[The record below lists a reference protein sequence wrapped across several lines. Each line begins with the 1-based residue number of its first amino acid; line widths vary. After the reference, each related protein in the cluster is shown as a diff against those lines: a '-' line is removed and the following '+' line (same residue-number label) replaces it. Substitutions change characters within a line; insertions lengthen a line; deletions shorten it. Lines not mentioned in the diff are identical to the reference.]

1 MEKYLFT
8 DGSGK
13 IQEVHSEEEL
23 QALIRASS
31 NRHNIRIWR
40 FNSNEWIS
48 YADFTKQPQPLLSA
62 QGKASNGKPV
72 PVTENVLIPQ
82 PPKKKG
88 WLKKTV
94 LFTLAGATVF
104 LVYNFTRIRWVKL
117 GPLHTS
123 AARPANVP
131 TIDTDSVLALIEF
144 NRGKTIDRTTRT
156 NLRIRN
162 NWPERILL
170 HLDAE
175 RDSSSLGTKY
185 YNIVI
190 TVDNATG
197 YRIDDAIVQLTSW
210 SNEGKRTDTL
220 HFTNT
225 SYETPAKRNL
235 DKEIR
240 ADSISISFSSIRAKS
255 FNFCYS
261 IDKESNYGNLGDKW
275 FCKD

>member
-8 DGSGK
+8 DGSGE

-31 NRHNIRIWR
+31 NRNNIRIWR

-48 YADFTKQPQPLLSA
+48 YADFIKQPQPLPVN
-62 QGKASNGKPV
+62 GKVVNGKPA
-72 PVTENVLIPQ
+72 PVTENILVEQ

-131 TIDTDSVLALIEF
+131 IIDTDSVLALIEF
-144 NRGKTIDRTTRT
+144 NRGKAIDRTTRT

-170 HLDAE
+170 HVDAD
-175 RDSSSLGTKY
+175 RDSSSLGK
-185 YNIVI
+185 
-190 TVDNATG
+190 
-197 YRIDDAIVQLTSW
+197 
-210 SNEGKRTDTL
+210 
-220 HFTNT
+220 
-225 SYETPAKRNL
+225 
-235 DKEIR
+235 
-240 ADSISISFSSIRAKS
+240 
-255 FNFCYS
+255 
-261 IDKESNYGNLGDKW
+261 
-275 FCKD
+275 

>member
-8 DGSGK
+8 DGSGEL
-13 IQEVHSEEEL
+13 QEVQSEEEL
-23 QALIRASS
+23 QALIRASA

-48 YADFTKQPQPLLSA
+48 YADFTKQPQPVP
-62 QGKASNGKPV
+62 ASNGKPV
-72 PVTENVLIPQ
+72 QVTEELLITQ

-88 WLKKTV
+88 WLKKTL
-94 LFTLAGATVF
+94 LFTLAGTTVF
-104 LVYNFTRIRWVKL
+104 LVYNFTRIRWVKMA
-117 GPLHTS
+117 PLHTS

-131 TIDTDSVLALIEF
+131 SIDTDSVIALIESV
-144 NRGKTIDRTTRT
+144 RGQKVDRTTRT

-170 HLDAE
+170 HLDAD
-175 RDSSSLGTKY
+175 RDSSSLGMKFS
-185 YNIVI
+185 NI
-190 TVDNATG
+190 TLTLDNATG
-197 YRIDDAIVQLTSW
+197 YLLDDAIVQLTSW
-210 SNEGKRTDTL
+210 SRNDGKHTDTI
-220 HFTNT
+220 HFSNT
-225 SYETPAKRNL
+225 SYETPAKRSVN
-235 DKEIR
+235 KEIC
-240 ADSISISFSSIRAKS
+240 ADSITLTFSSIRARS

>member
-8 DGSGK
+8 DGSGEIK
-13 IQEVHSEEEL
+13 EVQSEEEL

-31 NRHNIRIWR
+31 NRNNIRIWR

-48 YADFTKQPQPLLSA
+48 YADFTKQPQPLPVS
-62 QGKASNGKPV
+62 QVKATNGKPV
-72 PVTENVLIPQ
+72 PVTEDIPVNQ
-82 PPKKKG
+82 SPKKKG

-117 GPLHTS
+117 APLHTS

-131 TIDTDSVLALIEF
+131 IIDTDSVLALIEF
-144 NRGKTIDRTTRT
+144 NRGQKVDRTTRT

-170 HLDAE
+170 HVDAE
-175 RDSSSLGTKY
+175 RDSSSLATKY
-185 YNIVI
+185 YDIVV
-190 TVDNATG
+190 TLDNATG
-197 YRIDDAIVQLTSW
+197 YLIDEAIVELTSW
-210 SNEGKRTDTL
+210 GNEGKQTDTL
-220 HFTNT
+220 RFTNT
-225 SYETPAKRNL
+225 SYETPAKRTI

-240 ADSISISFSSIRAKS
+240 ADSISISFSSIRARS